1 VLKARLAH
9 QSAMVAAER
18 QARASSEGGNLLGT
32 SPAHRDL
39 RALIRQFADVP
50 FPVLVVGESGVGKEL
65 VAQRLHAESQ
75 RAHQPFLSVN
85 CAAFTPELLE
95 TQLFGHSRGAFT
107 GAAGARPGI
116 LEEAGRASLFPRRG
130 RRAAGLLAV
139 EALARPGER

>member
-32 SPAHRDL
+32 SPAIETL

-85 CAAFTPELLE
+85 CAVTPELLE